1 MVDDALVEAGLN
13 FTGAMAILN
22 VGSWETWVREVLYHE
37 PGSNSFTYSDDFADD
52 VKKFVEGDL
61 QYFLE
66 SKFELLDA
74 PEEWFYD
81 KDAKMV
87 YLICHCVT
95 NVAIG

>member
-1 MVDDALVEAGLN
+1 MN
-13 FTGAMAILN
+13 FT
-22 VGSWETWVREVLYHE
+22 

-81 KDAKMV
+81 KDAKML
-87 YLICHCVT
+87 YLIMPDSSNACPET
-95 NVAIG
+95 DELRGRTLDNVIGTMKEM